1 MSIFKKIIII
11 LAAILALE
19 IAAIYLG
26 YKNNP
31 TNLIVNNSSIIN
43 VFQ

>member
-1 MSIFKKIIII
+1 MNIFKKIIII

-31 TNLIVNNSSIIN
+31 TNLIVNNSTIVS
-43 VFQ
+43 VYQ